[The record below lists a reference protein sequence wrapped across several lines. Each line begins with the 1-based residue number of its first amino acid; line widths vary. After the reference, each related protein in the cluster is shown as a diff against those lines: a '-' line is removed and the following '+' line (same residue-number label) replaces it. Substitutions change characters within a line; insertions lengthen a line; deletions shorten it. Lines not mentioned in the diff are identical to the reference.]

1 LKKLIIK
8 TFNIFRRIF
17 QKIKKKTKNFFTL
30 PQQSTQSKMNDQ
42 HFGIIGFNIANGL
55 IDDEYLFFRA
65 LSDEFFGHQNY
76 FVDIIRN
83 LCLYLGIF
91 EARVNQRIE
100 NTGRFQDCELLRS
113 FSLIYRCQIN
123 VHQMDR
129 EVIRIGEN
137 GKNTRVINILFHNNR
152 YASLIRI

>member
-1 LKKLIIK
+1 MLKVRIK
-8 TFNIFRRIF
+8 NNLNSFNAFLVVRNLLY
-17 QKIKKKTKNFFTL
+17 QL
-30 PQQSTQSKMNDQ
+30 YP
-42 HFGIIGFNIANGL
+42 
-55 IDDEYLFFRA
+55 

-123 VHQMDR
+123 VHQIDR